1 MLYFKLQH
9 SVSIYCYGFIKVF
22 RLWKNFSNEIFFLK
36 YCITF
41 VSDLQ
46 GHVEKHILDLL
57 NPNRDYKQYTTF

>member
-9 SVSIYCYGFIKVF
+9 SVYIYCYGFIKVF
-22 RLWKNFSNEIFFLK
+22 TLWKNFSNRIQIIK

-46 GHVEKHILDLL
+46 GHVEKHIFDKP
-57 NPNRDYKQYTTF
+57 NPN